1 MEYSVL
7 LERLFE
13 VGINGK
19 LWRLLKN
26 WYEEVSCY
34 VKIDGKSSEKFK
46 VERGVRQGS
55 ILSPSLFLLVMD
67 PLLRQLESSGLD
79 CPSITTT
86 WGASCMQMTSS
97 SWPEVQN
104 LCNSRWTW

>member
-1 MEYSVL
+1 M

-13 VGINGK
+13 VGINRK

-26 WYEEVSCY
+26 CYEEVSCY

-55 ILSPSLFLLVMD
+55 VLSPSLFLLASD
-67 PLLRQLESSGLD
+67 G
-79 CPSITTT
+79 PSVEAAGVIRF
-86 WGASCMQMTSS
+86 GIVHQ
-97 SWPEVQN
+97 
-104 LCNSRWTW
+104 